1 MVAISLMTAVQITPD
16 RLARYDVPGPRYTS
30 YPTVPYWKAPFGA
43 AEYREALREL
53 ARLEQDPVSVYVH
66 LPFCGY
72 RCHYCGCNVAVA
84 TRTDVV
90 DRYLDR
96 VEQELDLVTG
106 IVGHGRRVLQL
117 HLGGGTPNHLT
128 VGQFGRLVQMLERR
142 FAFASNVERSVEA
155 DPRLVTREQVQALRA
170 FGFQRISYG
179 VQDFDPVVQAAIG
192 RMQPEAVV
200 RTAVELSRE
209 AEFEGINIDLIYGL
223 PQQTTA
229 RFARTLEAALALTP
243 DRIAC
248 YSYAHVPQVR
258 HNQRLIDASA
268 LPSREEKLQLFRM
281 AVDAFTGSGYEWI
294 GMDHFARPADDLA
307 VAARERRLHRDFMGY
322 TTRPAP
328 HLLAFGMSAIG
339 DVAGR
344 FVQNVPRTGA
354 YQRVLDDGE
363 LPVERGHR
371 LTDDDWHRRHAI
383 LNLMCN
389 LELPHHLVPPPEE
402 ESHARLRALV
412 EDGLIAAQSDRYEV
426 TPIGRYFLRNVA
438 MALDAYLPQQL
449 PAARPVFS
457 RTV

>member
-1 MVAISLMTAVQITPD
+1 MSPPTAVQISPD

-30 YPTVPYWKAPFGA
+30 YPTVPAWKAPFGA
-43 AEYREALREL
+43 EEYREALREL

-66 LPFCGY
+66 LPYCGY
-72 RCHYCGCNVAVA
+72 RCHYCGCNVTVA
-84 TRTDVV
+84 TRTAVV
-90 DRYLDR
+90 NRYLDR
-96 VEQELDLVTG
+96 VEREIELATG
-106 IVGHGRRVLQL
+106 IVGRGRRVVQL
-117 HLGGGTPNHLT
+117 HLGGGTPNLLT
-128 VGQFGRLVQMLERR
+128 VEQLARLVQMLERR
-142 FAFASNVERSVEA
+142 FAFASSAERSVEA
-155 DPRLVTREQVQALRA
+155 DPRLATRDQVEALRA
-170 FGFQRISYG
+170 LGFHRISYG

-200 RTAVELSRE
+200 RTAVELARE

-223 PQQTTA
+223 PEQTAA
-229 RFARTLEAALALTP
+229 RFARTLETALALAP
-243 DRIAC
+243 DRVAC

-258 HNQRLIDASA
+258 HNQRLIDTSA
-268 LPSREEKLQLFRM
+268 LPSREDKFHLFRM

-328 HLLAFGMSAIG
+328 HLLAFGMSAIS

-344 FVQNVPRTGA
+344 FVQNVPRTGE
-354 YQRVLDDGE
+354 YQRVLDAGE
-363 LPVERGHR
+363 FPVERGHR
-371 LTDDDWHRRHAI
+371 LSDDDRQRRHAI

-389 LELPHHLVPPPEE
+389 LELPHHLVPSPEE
-402 ESHARLRALV
+402 ESHARLRPLV
-412 EDGLIAAQSDRYEV
+412 EDGLIAPRLDRYEV

-449 PAARPVFS
+449 AEARPVFS

>member
-1 MVAISLMTAVQITPD
+1 MTTVQITPN

-30 YPTVPYWKAPFGA
+30 YPTVPFWKTPFGA
-43 AEYREALREL
+43 EEYREALRDL
-53 ARLEQDPVSVYVH
+53 ARLEWDPVSVYVH

-72 RCHYCGCNVAVA
+72 RCHYCGCNVAVT

-90 DRYLDR
+90 ERYLDR
-96 VEQELDLVTG
+96 VERELDLVTG
-106 IVGHGRRVLQL
+106 IVGHSRRVVQL
-117 HLGGGTPNHLT
+117 HLGGGTPNQLT
-128 VGQFGRLVQMLERR
+128 VEQFGRLVEMLERR
-142 FAFASNVERSVEA
+142 FAFAPTAERSVEA
-155 DPRLVTREQVQALRA
+155 DPRLTTREQVEALRA
-170 FGFQRISYG
+170 FGFQRVSYG
-179 VQDFDPVVQAAIG
+179 VQDFDPVVMEAIG
-192 RMQPEAVV
+192 RVQPEAVV
-200 RTAVELSRE
+200 RTAVELSR
-209 AEFEGINIDLIYGL
+209 AVEFEGINIDLIYGL
-223 PQQTTA
+223 PRQTTES
-229 RFARTLEAALALTP
+229 FARTLETALTLMP
-243 DRIAC
+243 DRVAC

-258 HNQRLIDASA
+258 HNQRLIDVSA

-294 GMDHFARPADDLA
+294 GMDHFARPTDDLA
-307 VAARERRLHRDFMGY
+307 VASRERRLHRDFMGY

-371 LTDDDWHRRHAI
+371 LTEDDLCRRAAI

-389 LELPHHLVPPPEE
+389 LELPYHLVPPPEE
-402 ESHARLRALV
+402 ESHARLRPLV
-412 EDGLIAAQSDRYEV
+412 EDGLISAWPDRYEV
-426 TPIGRYFLRNVA
+426 TPVGRYFLRNIA
-438 MALDAYLPQQL
+438 MALDAYLPQQQ
-449 PAARPVFS
+449 PATRPVFS